1 MQISK
6 RGPYKWL
13 NPYHMSKIKEAFSK
27 NYSTYIAMFLSCLL
41 LCYHHI
47 GIGVGY
53 YIFCTHLSYVVH
65 ILAHEEYSKTF
76 NVVHEYHHNH
86 NDNYAHYIQIMLELS
101 TAILPI
107 FIIYMFTGRL
117 YIKHSFEP
125 YVIFMFSLF
134 YSSIHNIN
142 YSILHVNKIHEN
154 HHKDWSINYGPDIC
168 DVMYGTKENYEDL
181 EDTSHYIPNLI
192 ICTFIAKILQYK
204 IPTIEINLQ
213 KKLFSLVIMVYF
225 TSYLSLFGFNQY
237 ILINN
242 EKENMNSYTIEVDDL
257 LKKIKTI

>member
-1 MQISK
+1 
-6 RGPYKWL
+6 
-13 NPYHMSKIKEAFSK
+13 
-27 NYSTYIAMFLSCLL
+27 
-41 LCYHHI
+41 
-47 GIGVGY
+47 
-53 YIFCTHLSYVVH
+53 
-65 ILAHEEYSKTF
+65 
-76 NVVHEYHHNH
+76 
-86 NDNYAHYIQIMLELS
+86 
-101 TAILPI
+101 
-107 FIIYMFTGRL
+107 
-117 YIKHSFEP
+117 
-125 YVIFMFSLF
+125 MFSLF

-154 HHKDWSINYGPDIC
+154 HHKDWTINYGPDIC